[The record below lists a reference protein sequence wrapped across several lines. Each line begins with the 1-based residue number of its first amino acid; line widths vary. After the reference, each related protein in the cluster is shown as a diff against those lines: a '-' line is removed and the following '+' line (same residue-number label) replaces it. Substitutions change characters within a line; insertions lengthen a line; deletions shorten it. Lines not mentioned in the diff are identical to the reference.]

1 MFIGTVW
8 NESSLYVCHRNSE
21 YTLKPSN
28 LMRFIYVS
36 FEYDLEFATYQF
48 QWAAVLTGHYYNNT
62 IILQGDQKVSVHL
75 MITIQKVTSN
85 IQSVPRQSP
94 DIY

>member
-8 NESSLYVCHRNSE
+8 NKNSLYATKSLNIM
-21 YTLKPSN
+21 LKSLK

-36 FEYDLEFATYQF
+36 FEYDLEFATYQL
-48 QWAAVLTGHYYNNT
+48 QWAAVVTEHYYNNT
-62 IILQGDQKVSVHL
+62 TIPQGDQKVYVHL

-85 IQSVPRQSP
+85 VQSILRQSP
-94 DIY
+94 DI